1 MSKTPIAANAMTEV
15 AREAMAGCTSVR
27 NMHDVSK
34 KLILGN
40 QLGLDFDPK
49 RHNAFEMPIA
59 LLRCDMKDSIRK
71 ALNPEQ
77 VRGFAD
83 TYKAGGYVEPLAVVA
98 ENGTLR
104 VVGGFHR
111 YEGLM
116 LALSEGATIKQVG
129 VSQVA
134 GGRRSEITHQLLSN
148 TQEALDPLERANGYR
163 MLLEDGASVQ
173 EIATA
178 MRRGVAH
185 VNYYLE
191 LSAAEPKVQEM
202 IASGAVKPTT
212 AMKVA
217 RQCRKEGTNTAEVL
231 SKQLAVAH
239 SNGSATITPKSTNQA
254 SALYSRKDL
263 ENTLPALL
271 ALAEQLEQ
279 SLPFMGEI
287 PSEVTVQVTL
297 NGGMAELFR
306 SLANIRAAHV
316 SANQGVS
323 VSTHVMVG

>member
-1 MSKTPIAANAMTEV
+1 MSKTTIAANQMSDAARV
-15 AREAMAGCTSVR
+15 ALAGCTSVR

-34 KLILGN
+34 KLIQDK

-49 RHNAFEMPIA
+49 RHNAFDMPIA
-59 LLRCDMKDSIRK
+59 LLRCDMKESIRNG
-71 ALNPEQ
+71 LNPEQ

-83 TYKAGGYVEPLAVVA
+83 TYKTGGYVEPIAVVA

-116 LALSEGATIKQVG
+116 LALSEGATLKQVG
-129 VSQVA
+129 VIQVTS
-134 GGRRSEITHQLLSN
+134 GRRAEITHQLLSN
-148 TQEALDPLERANGYR
+148 THEVLDPLERANGYR
-163 MLLEDGASVQ
+163 MLLDEGMSVQ
-173 EIATA
+173 EIATE
-178 MRRGVAH
+178 MRRNVSH

-191 LSAAEPKVQEM
+191 LSATEPKVQEM
-202 IASGAVKPTT
+202 IASGEVKPTT

-217 RQCRKEGTNTAEVL
+217 RQCRKEGTDTAEVL
-231 SKQLAVAH
+231 KKQLAVAH

-279 SLPFMGEI
+279 SLPLMGEI

-297 NGGMAELFR
+297 NGELAELVR
-306 SLANIRAAHV
+306 SLAAIRAAYV

-323 VSTHVMVG
+323 TRVMVG

>member
-1 MSKTPIAANAMTEV
+1 MSKTTIAANAMTAV
-15 AREAMAGCTSVR
+15 AREALAGCTSVR

-40 QLGLDFDPK
+40 QLGLNFDPK
-49 RHNAFEMPIA
+49 RHNAFEMPVA
-59 LLRCDMKDSIRK
+59 LLRCDLKDSIRNS
-71 ALNPEQ
+71 LNPEH

-83 TYKAGGYVEPLAVVA
+83 TYKAGGHVEPLAVVA

-116 LALSEGATIKQVG
+116 LALSEGATLKQVG
-129 VSQVA
+129 VIQVA

-148 TQEALDPLERANGYR
+148 THEVLDPLERANGYR
-163 MLLEDGASVQ
+163 MLLEDGMSVQ
-173 EIATA
+173 EIATE
-178 MRRGVAH
+178 MRRNVTH

-191 LSAAEPKVQEM
+191 LSTVEPKVQEM
-202 IASGAVKPTT
+202 IASGTVKPTT

-217 RQCRKEGTNTAEVL
+217 RQCRKEGTDTAEVL

-297 NGGMAELFR
+297 NGGMADLFR
-306 SLANIRAAHV
+306 SLANIRAAHA
-316 SANQGVS
+316 SATQGVS
-323 VSTHVMVG
+323 TQVRVG

>member
-1 MSKTPIAANAMTEV
+1 MTKTTIAANAMSDAARV
-15 AREAMAGCTSVR
+15 ALAGCTSVR
-27 NMHDVSK
+27 NIHDVSK
-34 KLILGN
+34 KLILDK

-71 ALNPEQ
+71 SLNPEH

-83 TYKAGGYVEPLAVVA
+83 TYKAGGHVEPLAVVA

-104 VVGGFHR
+104 VVGGFYR

-116 LALSEGATIKQVG
+116 LALSEGATLKQVC
-129 VSQVA
+129 VIQVA
-134 GGRRSEITHQLLSN
+134 GGLRSEVTHQLLSN
-148 TQEALDPLERANGYR
+148 SHEVLDPLERANGYR
-163 MLLEDGASVQ
+163 MLLEDGMSVQ
-173 EIATA
+173 EIATE
-178 MRRGVAH
+178 MRRNVTH

-191 LSAAEPKVQEM
+191 LSATEPKVQEM

-217 RQCRKEGTNTAEVL
+217 RQCRKDGTDTAEVL
-231 SKQLAVAH
+231 TKQLAVAH

-279 SLPFMGEI
+279 SLPIMGDI

-297 NGGMAELFR
+297 NGDMAKLFR
-306 SLANIRAAHV
+306 SLAAIRAAHV
-316 SANQGVS
+316 SANSS
-323 VSTHVMVG
+323 VSTRVMVG